1 MGDRLLS
8 EMCCFFLITLQ
19 HICILGAAVYL
30 WSWWGCALVWADPRA
45 AGHRRRQQGLRLHVF
60 TSDTGGLLLIR
71 PVAISQR
78 GKSTLETF
86 HFTTGI
92 HLQFTEQFFSTRMR
106 PQLPL
111 CWVST
116 PSVMLLVFFFFFF
129 SKRCVTGLWFF
140 SPVTVHRKC
149 VVLKQ
154 VPVTVSTPRRGP
166 QG

>member
-92 HLQFTEQFFSTRMR
+92 HLQFTEQFSFFFFNKNEATTSSLLSFHT
-106 PQLPL
+106 L
-111 CWVST
+111 CHAVSFFFC
-116 PSVMLLVFFFFFF
+116 FFFFFPSVASLACGF
-129 SKRCVTGLWFF
+129 SHQSQCTG
-140 SPVTVHRKC
+140 S
-149 VVLKQ
+149 
-154 VPVTVSTPRRGP
+154 VSS
-166 QG
+166 